1 MARLIGVSFC
11 VLICSILLRESN
23 RPFSS
28 ILSIAGG
35 LLSFFTVS
43 SKLAEVSSSLK
54 TITQSVPA
62 GAQYISI
69 MLRVMCIIIL
79 ARLVC
84 DACRDNGEGALASF
98 TEISAKILVLSVVF
112 PLFEAIINVVIGLIK

>member
-1 MARLIGVSFC
+1 MARLMGVSFC

-23 RPFSS
+23 RAFSS
-28 ILSIAGG
+28 ILSITGG
-35 LLSFFTVS
+35 LLAFFTVS

-98 TEISAKILVLSVVF
+98 TEISAKILVLSIVF

>member
-23 RPFSS
+23 RAFSS
-28 ILSIAGG
+28 ILSITGG
-35 LLSFFTVS
+35 LLAFFTVS

-54 TITQSVPA
+54 AITQSVPA

-98 TEISAKILVLSVVF
+98 TEISAKILVLSIVF

>member
-23 RPFSS
+23 RAFSS
-28 ILSIAGG
+28 ILSITGG
-35 LLSFFTVS
+35 LLAFFTVS

-54 TITQSVPA
+54 SITQSVPA
-62 GAQYISI
+62 SAQYISI

-98 TEISAKILVLSVVF
+98 TEISAKILVLSIVF

>member
-23 RPFSS
+23 KAFSS

-35 LLSFFTVS
+35 LLAFFTVS

-54 TITQSVPA
+54 SITQSVPA

-98 TEISAKILVLSVVF
+98 TEISAKILVLSIVF

>member
-23 RPFSS
+23 RAFSS
-28 ILSIAGG
+28 ILSITGG
-35 LLSFFTVS
+35 LLAFFTVS

-98 TEISAKILVLSVVF
+98 TEISAKILVLSIVF

>member
-1 MARLIGVSFC
+1 MGVSFC

-23 RPFSS
+23 RAFSS
-28 ILSIAGG
+28 ILSITGG
-35 LLSFFTVS
+35 LLAFFTVS

-98 TEISAKILVLSVVF
+98 TEISAKILVLSIVF

>member
-11 VLICSILLRESN
+11 GLICSILLRESN
-23 RPFSS
+23 RAFSS
-28 ILSIAGG
+28 ILSITGG
-35 LLSFFTVS
+35 LLAFFTVS

-98 TEISAKILVLSVVF
+98 TEISAKILVLSIVF

>member
-11 VLICSILLRESN
+11 VLICSILLREIN
-23 RPFSS
+23 RAFSS
-28 ILSIAGG
+28 ILSITGG
-35 LLSFFTVS
+35 LLAFFTVS

-98 TEISAKILVLSVVF
+98 TEISAKILVLSIVF

>member
-23 RPFSS
+23 RVFSS

-35 LLSFFTVS
+35 LLAFFTVS

-54 TITQSVPA
+54 TITQSVPV

-98 TEISAKILVLSVVF
+98 TEISAKILVLSIVF

>member
-1 MARLIGVSFC
+1 MSRLIGVSFC
-11 VLICSILLRESN
+11 VLICSILLRENN
-23 RPFSS
+23 RAFSS

-35 LLSFFTVS
+35 LLAFFTVS

-98 TEISAKILVLSVVF
+98 TEISAKILVLSIVF